1 LVDRNKEGLPMRK
14 TLTTIAMLGL
24 AILVVAC
31 KSGGHY

>member
-1 LVDRNKEGLPMRK
+1 MRK

>member
-1 LVDRNKEGLPMRK
+1 MRK

-31 KSGGHY
+31 KSSGHY